1 MSLPEAGVRV
11 IGRYALHDEIAAG
24 GMATVHVGRLLGPA
38 GFSRTVA
45 IKRLH
50 AQFAKDPDFVSMFLD
65 EARLAARV
73 RHPNVIG
80 TLDIVALSG
89 ELFLVMEYVAG
100 ESLARLWRATR
111 DAGHTIPV
119 PIAIAV
125 FVGVLDGLHAA
136 HEATNDRGEP
146 MGIVHRDVSP
156 HNVLVGTDGIARVLD
171 FGVAK
176 AFGRLQTTREG
187 QLKGKISYMAPE
199 QVQGIVDRTTDIYAA
214 SVALWEALTGRRLFF
229 AENEARTLANVLY
242 PKVEAPS
249 HLAPDIPP
257 ALDEVI
263 LRGLN
268 PEPTARYPT
277 AREMARALQLAVPP
291 APAFTV
297 GDWVEATSG
306 KALAARALR
315 VASIE
320 RILLPDSGPYL
331 PMSPSSIPP
340 PISSVGLRA
349 LPPTTPE
356 LISSGPD
363 SSPQVA
369 VGEAAVDDAPVA
381 VHRPRR
387 SVASVIAATGLLM
400 AIGALVT
407 VSVARVASR
416 PHRVAL
422 NAAVNT
428 ALAHDPPSA
437 RDRVAPPGDMAAA
450 PSPASS
456 RSGSAAPLPLSALTG
471 GAAAA
476 GGAPAPGAAAS
487 PGAGAAGSLG
497 ASASTPHGASSLAWG
512 AARAPASPSPGA
524 AAIPSPYATPDA
536 VPAHPLHAG
545 PVMAGGAPAAT
556 PTSAASA
563 APKPEGEFDHVIDSR
578 Q

>member
-1 MSLPEAGVRV
+1 
-11 IGRYALHDEIAAG
+11 
-24 GMATVHVGRLLGPA
+24 MATVHVGRLLGPA

-119 PIAIAV
+119 PIAIAI

-249 HLAPDIPP
+249 RSAPDIPP
-257 ALDEVI
+257 GLDEVI

-268 PEPTARYPT
+268 PDPSARYPT

-291 APAFTV
+291 APAYTV

-320 RILLPDSGPYL
+320 RILLPDSGAYL

-369 VGEAAVDDAPVA
+369 SEEAVVDAAPVA
-381 VHRPRR
+381 VPRPRR
-387 SVASVIAATGLLM
+387 SGASVIAATGLVM
-400 AIGALVT
+400 ALGALVT

-416 PHRVAL
+416 PHRAPL
-422 NAAVNT
+422 NAAVN
-428 ALAHDPPSA
+428 AAAAHDPQSVG
-437 RDRVAPPGDMAAA
+437 DRAVPQGDKAMA

-456 RSGSAAPLPLSALTG
+456 RSGSAGPLSPSIV
-471 GAAAA
+471 
-476 GGAPAPGAAAS
+476 GAPVPGAPGSAS
-487 PGAGAAGSLG
+487 PGAGASP
-497 ASASTPHGASSLAWG
+497 PHGAGAGASFLASG
-512 AARAPASPSPGA
+512 PIRAPPSPSPGA